1 MKRET
6 VELLCEVS
14 QKLSNIKILLGGLRY
29 EQDNNDQLSCEDK
42 LWEIHKSAKSE
53 IKDLIDDIQVSL
65 GKFCDCSVYDLKFNQ
80 VDKIL
85 KNINYN
91 TLQEFNKSEEYHR
104 KPF

>member
-1 MKRET
+1 MNRET
-6 VELLCEVS
+6 IELLCEVS
-14 QKLSNIKILLGGLRY
+14 QKLSNIKSLLGRLRY
-29 EQDNNDQLSCEDK
+29 EQDNKDALSDEIK
-42 LWEIHKSAKSE
+42 LWAINDSAKYL